1 MVRWRALLGTVVILI
16 AASVFWLPSADGGA
30 SNAKTIVG
38 SWSCCGATGGAAAQ
52 NFIIDGT
59 TGTGQIPGG
68 GQFATITDS
77 QNGDSVTI
85 VTTYP
90 SGYVAT
96 FKGTISSN
104 GDQMSGT
111 WTSNSNQAGTWVA
124 TRFSNAKEMT
134 VKIGLPSRRV
144 ALGAT
149 FKVTI
154 TVLAG
159 QGGLTNV
166 DLAPGLMDSNRIPL
180 QMVKEAAIPSFF
192 NVAGDQSRSFTYELK
207 AIHLGAN
214 TLFAIA
220 NATGPSGAVKATGDA
235 KLNVGNGIVA
245 GTAYMRTVAPIATTI
260 GTPNQI
266 FRSMSH
272 NLINAGITIAVIL
285 FITFPANIFNQ
296 TFSSNYGE
304 ILIMIA
310 NGRRR
315 LRRIFGLKSKDS
327 SDGEATNVT
336 VGTTIAVADAPDKT
350 SRFWFYSVLAV
361 GAVFGGL
368 LNPHFGLNRQSAD
381 GFLATLLAFAF
392 GAIVSWYVAKT
403 FRARHH
409 FPTHTYLRALP
420 LGLAVAA
427 LCVLVSRISDFQP
440 GYLYGVVVSVAF
452 VETLEERH
460 NAHMTVIATMSTL
473 VVAMLAWFAWI
484 PINHLATLHGGNI
497 VIALADDVLGSIFV
511 GGLVGTVVGLLPL
524 EFLPGGTL
532 ARWRRDVWAIVFFI
546 AMFLLIAVEL
556 RPAAGPTHHGNAPIV
571 TAIVLFLFFGGSTF
585 WMKSYF
591 AKRAQRKVVLAG
603 HVQEML
609 SSSQKEIPET
619 S

>member
-1 MVRWRALLGTVVILI
+1 MFVL
-16 AASVFWLPSADGGA
+16 AAVFLVLPSTISSA
-30 SNAKTIVG
+30 SSSKTISG

-52 NFIIDGT
+52 NFIINGT
-59 TGTGQIPGG
+59 TGTGQVPGG

-77 QNGDSVTI
+77 QSGSAVTI

-96 FKGTISSN
+96 FKGSISSN
-104 GDQMSGT
+104 GDEMSGT
-111 WTSNSNQAGTWVA
+111 WTSNANQAGTWVA
-124 TRFSNAKEMT
+124 TRFSNAKEIT
-134 VKIGLPSRRV
+134 VKIGLSSRRV

-149 FKVTI
+149 FTVTI
-154 TVLAG
+154 TVAAG

-166 DLAPGLMDSNRIPL
+166 DLAPGLMNSNTPGLRMLKKPT
-180 QMVKEAAIPSFF
+180 IPSFF
-192 NVAGDQSRSFTYELK
+192 TVAGDQSQSFTYEIK
-207 AIHLGAN
+207 AINLGAD
-214 TLFAIA
+214 TLSATA
-220 NATGPSGAVKATGDA
+220 SATGPSGSVNATGDA
-235 KLNVGNGIVA
+235 TLTVGSGSFA
-245 GTAYMRTVAPIATTI
+245 GSPYSRTVAPIASTI
-260 GTPNQI
+260 GTPRQI
-266 FRSMSH
+266 FGSMSH
-272 NLINAGITIAVIL
+272 NVINAGITIAVIL

-304 ILIMIA
+304 ILVMIG

-315 LRRIFGLKSKDS
+315 LRRFFGLKPKVNT
-327 SDGEATNVT
+327 DGDAMSESA
-336 VGTTIAVADAPDKT
+336 GTAIAVVDAPDRS

-368 LNPHFGLNRQSAD
+368 LNPRFGLNRQSAD

-392 GAIVSWYVAKT
+392 GAVVSWYVSKS
-403 FRARHH
+403 FRTRHH
-409 FPTHTYLRALP
+409 YPTHTYLRALP

-460 NAHMTVIATMSTL
+460 NAHLTVISTMSTL

-484 PINHLATLHGGNI
+484 PINHLATLHSGNI
-497 VIALADDVLGSIFV
+497 VIALADDVFGSIFV

-532 ARWRRDVWAIVFFI
+532 AKWRRDVWAGVFFV

-571 TAIVLFLFFGGSTF
+571 TAIVLFLIFGGATF

-591 AKRAQRKVVLAG
+591 AKRAQRKVILAG
-603 HVQEML
+603 PVTEML
-609 SSSQKEIPET
+609 SSPPKEIPEP

>member
-1 MVRWRALLGTVVILI
+1 MVRWRALAGATLFVLVALLF
-16 AASVFWLPSADGGA
+16 VLPSAVSSA
-30 SNAKTIVG
+30 SNAPKTISG

-52 NFIIDGT
+52 NFIINGT

-77 QNGDSVTI
+77 QSGSAVTI

-96 FKGTISSN
+96 FKGSISSN
-104 GDQMSGT
+104 GDEMSGT
-111 WTSNSNQAGTWVA
+111 WTSSASQAGTWVA
-124 TRFSNAKEMT
+124 TRFSNAKEIT
-134 VKIGLPSRRV
+134 VKIGLPSHHV

-154 TVLAG
+154 TVVAG

-166 DLAPGLMDSNRIPL
+166 DLNPGLMNSNTPSL
-180 QMVKEAAIPSFF
+180 GMVKEAKIPNFF
-192 NVAGDQSRSFTYELK
+192 TVAGDQSQSFTYELK
-207 AIHLGAN
+207 ALTLGSN
-214 TLFAIA
+214 TLSATA
-220 NATGPSGAVKATGDA
+220 NASGPSGPVKATGDA
-235 KLNVGNGIVA
+235 TLIVVNGVIA
-245 GTAYMRTVAPIATTI
+245 GTTYSRTVAPIATTI

-266 FRSMSH
+266 FHSMSH

-304 ILIMIA
+304 ILVMIG

-315 LRRIFGLKSKDS
+315 LRRMFGVKSKESAEPESTDAA
-327 SDGEATNVT
+327 GATP
-336 VGTTIAVADAPDKT
+336 IAVVDAPGKS

-361 GAVFGGL
+361 GAVLGGL
-368 LNPHFGLNRQSAD
+368 LNPRFGLNRQSAD
-381 GFLATLLAFAF
+381 GFLATLVAFAF
-392 GAIVSWYVAKT
+392 GATISWFVAKT
-403 FRARHH
+403 FRTRHRY
-409 FPTHTYLRALP
+409 PTHTYLRALP

-460 NAHMTVIATMSTL
+460 NAHLTVISTMSTL
-473 VVAMLAWFAWI
+473 LVAMLAWFAWI
-484 PINHLATLHGGNI
+484 PINHLATLHGGNV
-497 VIALADDVLGSIFV
+497 VIALADDVFGSIFI

-532 ARWRRDVWAIVFFI
+532 AKWRRDVWAVVFFI

-556 RPAAGPTHHGNAPIV
+556 RPAAGPTHHGNAPVV
-571 TAIVLFLFFGGSTF
+571 TAIVLFLLFGGATF

-591 AKRAQRKVVLAG
+591 AKRAHRKSELA
-603 HVQEML
+603 VSPPPL
-609 SSSQKEIPET
+609 EISGPSE
-619 S
+619 